1 MAGAVLI
8 RDAEYVANVKAEIIE
23 TAERLLTQKYVTI
36 AAYGLFA
43 VFLMIGAV
51 YAVYKVYFVVFR
63 YMMEVEAST
72 AYTTGNGDN
81 MDDPRHDNEPR
92 PPDSDEGVSRVPS
105 GNQIRN
111 RIAEYSKG
119 AGRDLRSDFDDANDE
134 YEKPDR
140 RRDEEEEDD
149 E

>member
-1 MAGAVLI
+1 MAGAVLR
-8 RDAEYVANVKAEIIE
+8 RDAEYVANVKADIIQ
-23 TAERLLTQKYVTI
+23 TAERLLTQKYASI

-51 YAVYKVYFVVFR
+51 YAAYKVYFVVFR
-63 YMMEVEAST
+63 YVMEVEAS
-72 AYTTGNGDN
+72 ASYTINNGDN
-81 MDDPRHDNEPR
+81 VDDPKHDNVPR
-92 PPDSDEGVSRVPS
+92 APDSDDGVSRVPS

-134 YEKPDR
+134 YEKLSR
-140 RRDEEEEDD
+140 RKDEEEDEDD
-149 E
+149 